1 MSQLKSQVL
10 RFNFLKNQ
18 DYNIIL
24 SLTGIIERP
33 CNISW
38 GKNTNHSHI
47 EKSAPIISAYMYK
60 LKYYFLHCNE

>member
-33 CNISW
+33 I
-38 GKNTNHSHI
+38 
-47 EKSAPIISAYMYK
+47 
-60 LKYYFLHCNE
+60 